1 MMPCHLFGKICL
13 YLFDERQCVLLSNFL
28 RRILLVILHG
38 KNIFSVSHFF
48 SLDEIPK
55 IKICHMLAEENP
67 EVIEG
72 TRRLIAVDVLDY
84 EEAAE
89 GASIDHDG
97 AASDEEDES
106 GLVGAG
112 VTEEVEDIQKAF
124 KSTSL
129 SSYMLK
135 PSHLLSQGFKKNRT
149 AHEKLFKHICNFG
162 A

>member
-1 MMPCHLFGKICL
+1 M
-13 YLFDERQCVLLSNFL
+13 
-28 RRILLVILHG
+28 
-38 KNIFSVSHFF
+38 
-48 SLDEIPK
+48 
-55 IKICHMLAEENP
+55 
-67 EVIEG
+67 
-72 TRRLIAVDVLDY
+72 DVLDY

-97 AASDEEDES
+97 AASDEEDGS

-149 AHEKLFKHICNFG
+149 AQENLFKHMCNFG
-162 A
+162 AREGRRVVGSYIDVETTKYQCRLLNPTPLGCIAGYIMEGAVSDRALKRLPQRRMRFIDGSIST